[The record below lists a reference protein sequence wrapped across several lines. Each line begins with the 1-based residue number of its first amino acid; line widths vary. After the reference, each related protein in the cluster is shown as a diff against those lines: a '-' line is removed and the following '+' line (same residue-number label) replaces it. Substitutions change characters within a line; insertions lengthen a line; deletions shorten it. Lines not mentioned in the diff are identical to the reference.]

1 MQHQTE
7 IADITEFWETE
18 IDAALEA
25 GRRPLLFI
33 GQSATTLGMLPGLL
47 TLEAL
52 AARRADASAPRA
64 ALAGTTPFWLSPL
77 MQPAPPDRVHPIQ
90 PIYLGPDTATIMA
103 SSNLIM
109 GQGVQTNLRPVA
121 PLPGNVP
128 PGFAPGVLPL
138 TRPAEPVLWNALPF
152 TRIRVEHARPG
163 IDGTAFAALF
173 LAAALIVFALLL

>member
-52 AARRADASAPRA
+52 AAQRVDAGAPRA
-64 ALAGTTPFWLSPL
+64 ALTGTTPLWLSAL
-77 MQPAPPDRVHPIQ
+77 MQPPPAGRTAPIQ
-90 PIYLGPDTATIMA
+90 PLYLGTDPATIMA
-103 SSNLIM
+103 SSNLIIS
-109 GQGVQTNLRPVA
+109 QNIRTSLRPLA

-128 PGFAPGVLPL
+128 PGFAPSVLPL
-138 TRPAEPVLWNALPF
+138 TRPAEPVLWDALPF
-152 TRIRVEHARPG
+152 TRIRVEQARSG
-163 IDGTAFAALF
+163 VDGTAFAALF
-173 LAAALIVFALLL
+173 LAIALIIFALLL